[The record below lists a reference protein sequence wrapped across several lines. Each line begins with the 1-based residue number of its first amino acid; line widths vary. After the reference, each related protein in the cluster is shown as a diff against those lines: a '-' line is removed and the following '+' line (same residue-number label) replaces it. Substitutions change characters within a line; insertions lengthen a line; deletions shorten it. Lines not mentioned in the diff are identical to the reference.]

1 MNLYLHNV
9 SAHIVLA
16 VCSEGIC
23 LDEKGLDLNS
33 KYVDL
38 PGDHTKE
45 KCFSECQKKRKSVRF
60 KMTAC
65 EHKSDGTCILHTLP
79 VSKGN
84 GDKSSTCCLYDP
96 GNRVATETF
105 SELFNI
111 LTSI

>member
-9 SAHIVLA
+9 SAPIFLA
-16 VCSEGIC
+16 VCSAGIC

-33 KYVDL
+33 AYVDL
-38 PGDHTKE
+38 PGDHTKD
-45 KCFSECQKKRKSVRF
+45 KCFSECHKKRKTVRF

-84 GDKSSTCCLYDP
+84 GDKSSTCCLYDS
-96 GNRVATETF
+96 GNSVAIEIF
-105 SELFNI
+105 LLI
-111 LTSI
+111 VKTST